1 MTTDFSEF
9 LKTTVFLPKTDFPMR
24 GDLPKKEPEILGVW
38 ETTKLYEQIRETSKG
53 KPKWILHWGP
63 PYANGRAHM
72 GHAFTKSL
80 KDIVNRSKQMQ
91 GFDAPLVPGWDCHG
105 LPIEWKIEEQYRE
118 KGLDKDDIPV
128 PKFRAECREFAQ
140 KWADIQSA
148 DFIRLGVF
156 GDFKNPYMTM
166 ARHSEAV
173 IAREIHKFVTNG
185 LLYRGVKP
193 VMWSVVEKTAL
204 AEAEIEYKDHKSIT
218 IWVKFPVV
226 KAGSKWNHLEGSA
239 HDPVETE
246 RMAKLLDG
254 ASIVIWT
261 TTPWTMPSN
270 RAIAYGK
277 DIEYGI
283 YSYGENK
290 IVAAKSLIEDV
301 MKNAKIENWSLID
314 TIKGEDLAGT
324 ICKHPLHEKGYD
336 FFEVPLLEGDFV
348 TEDTGTGFV
357 HIAPSHGEDD
367 FRLVK
372 MHNIVAELEAT
383 EVSSGRRLGTGIKPI
398 EITDNVADDGT
409 FREHV
414 PLFAGLAIYNQK
426 GEMDQGNF
434 APLKAIDEA
443 GNLLAKSSIRH
454 EYPHSWRSK
463 APIIY
468 RTTPQ
473 WFVALDKVI
482 SGSELTLRETAL
494 QAIKDTDWYPA
505 SGENRITAMIAGR
518 GDWCLSRQRVWG
530 VPIALFID
538 KKSGAIL
545 NDPDVFDRIITAF
558 EKDGADAWWVIPAQ
572 EFLGDKYKAEDYTQ
586 IFDTAD
592 VWFDSASTHAFVC
605 DERPDLKWPADLYLE
620 GSDQHRGWFHSSLLE
635 SCATRGRAP
644 YNSILTHGF
653 VLDDKGHKMS
663 KSLGNV
669 IDPNDILAQ
678 YGADILRLWTV
689 TSDYSEDVRIGK
701 DTLKNAADLY
711 RRIRNTFR
719 FLLGALEG
727 FSETEKIATSDY
739 SKMPE
744 LEKLVLHWIAEMDGD
759 IQTSINKHDYNSVIQ
774 KLHLFCSNEL
784 SAFYLDIRKDRLYCD
799 RPDGFERR
807 ACRIVL
813 YHLFES
819 LVTWFAPILAFTA
832 EEAWAH
838 RPAPLMPDVNSIHL
852 TTFPSIPATWK
863 NEALATKWDKIRDVR
878 RVVLGALEPK
888 RADKTIGSSL
898 EAHPYIYV
906 DASVSEILKGVD
918 MAEIC
923 ITSQATLSVSN
934 APANSFSLNDVAG
947 VAVIFA
953 MAEGQKCERCWK
965 ILPEVGSDKDYPTL
979 TKRDADA
986 VRYYMS
992 LKKAA

>member
-1 MTTDFSEF
+1 MTPDFSEF

-24 GDLPKKEPEILGVW
+24 GDLPKKEPEILSGW
-38 ETTKLYEQIRETSKG
+38 EQTKLYEQIRKTSKG

-91 GFDAPLVPGWDCHG
+91 GYDAPLVPGWDCHG

-118 KGLDKDDIPV
+118 KGLDKDDVPV

-140 KWADIQSA
+140 KWADIQAA

-166 ARHSEAV
+166 AKHSEAV

-226 KAGSKWNHLEGSA
+226 KAA
-239 HDPVETE
+239 HEKLNG
-246 RMAKLLDG
+246 AK
-254 ASIVIWT
+254 IVIWT

-270 RAIAYGK
+270 RGIAAGEK
-277 DIEYGI
+277 IQYGI
-283 YSYGENK
+283 FQHGDEK
-290 IVAAKSLIEDV
+290 LVVALSLAEQV
-301 MKNAKIENWSLID
+301 KAAAKIENWDCIAELTGADI
-314 TIKGEDLAGT
+314 IGT
-324 ICKHPLHEKGYD
+324 ICAHPLRGQGYEFD
-336 FFEVPLLEGDFV
+336 VPVLKGDFV
-348 TEDTGTGFV
+348 TEDAGTGFV

-367 FRLVK
+367 FYLGK
-372 MHNIVAELEAT
+372 A
-383 EVSSGRRLGTGIKPI
+383 SGL

-409 FREHV
+409 FRAHV
-414 PLFAGLAIYNQK
+414 PLFAGLAVYNQK

-473 WFVALDKVI
+473 WFVALDKKIV
-482 SGSELTLRETAL
+482 GSEKTLRETAL

-538 KKSGAIL
+538 KTSGAIL
-545 NDPDVFDRIITAF
+545 NDPAVFDRIITAF

-572 EFLGDKYKAEDYTQ
+572 EFLGNKYNAEDYTQ

-669 IDPNDILAQ
+669 TDPNDILAQ

-719 FLLGALEG
+719 FLLGALDG
-727 FSETEKIATSDY
+727 FSEAEKVASSDY
-739 SKMPE
+739 SKIPE
-744 LEKLVLHWIAEMDGD
+744 LEQLVLHWIAEMDSD

-784 SAFYLDIRKDRLYCD
+784 SAFYFDIRKDRLYCD

-807 ACRIVL
+807 ACRTVL
-813 YHLFES
+813 YHLFEC

-838 RPAPLMPDVNSIHL
+838 RPAPLMPDINSVHL
-852 TTFPSIPATWK
+852 TTFPTIPVHWK

-898 EAHPYIYV
+898 EAHPHIYV
-906 DASVSEILKGVD
+906 DVSVSEILKGVD

-934 APANSFSLNDVAG
+934 APANSFSLGDVVG

>member
-1 MTTDFSEF
+1 MTNDLADFYKE
-9 LKTTVFLPKTDFPMR
+9 TVFLPKTDFPMR
-24 GDLPKKEPEILGVW
+24 GDLPKKEPEILANW
-38 ETTKLYEQIRETSKG
+38 EQTKLYEQIRKTSKG

-118 KGLDKDDIPV
+118 KGLDKDDVPV

-166 ARHSEAV
+166 AKHSEAV

-218 IWVKFPVV
+218 IWVKFPVITAAQE
-226 KAGSKWNHLEGSA
+226 KLNG
-239 HDPVETE
+239 
-246 RMAKLLDG
+246 AK
-254 ASIVIWT
+254 IVIWT

-270 RAIAYGK
+270 RGIAAGEKIKYGVFQHGDEK
-277 DIEYGI
+277 LV
-283 YSYGENK
+283 
-290 IVAAKSLIEDV
+290 VALSLAEQV
-301 MKNAKIENWSLID
+301 KAAAKIENWECIAELTGADI
-314 TIKGEDLAGT
+314 IGT
-324 ICKHPLHEKGYD
+324 ICTHPLRGQGYEFD
-336 FFEVPLLEGDFV
+336 VPVLKGDFV

-367 FRLVK
+367 FYLGK
-372 MHNIVAELEAT
+372 A
-383 EVSSGRRLGTGIKPI
+383 SGL

-409 FREHV
+409 FRAHV
-414 PLFAGLAIYNQK
+414 PLFAGLAVYNQK

-434 APLKAIDEA
+434 APIKAIDEA

-473 WFVALDKVI
+473 WFVALDKKI
-482 SGSELTLRETAL
+482 AGGEKTLRETAL

-530 VPIALFID
+530 VPIALFVENKTGD
-538 KKSGAIL
+538 VL
-545 NDPDVFDRIITAF
+545 NDPAVFDRIIKAF
-558 EKDGADAWWVIPAQ
+558 EKDGADAWWSISPQ

-653 VLDDKGHKMS
+653 VLDEKGHKMS

-701 DTLKNAADLY
+701 DTLKNSADLY

-719 FLLGALEG
+719 FLLGALDG
-727 FSETEKIATSDY
+727 FSEVEKISSADY

-744 LEKLVLHWIAEMDGD
+744 LEQLVLHWIAEMDGD

-807 ACRIVL
+807 ACRTVL
-813 YHLFES
+813 YHLFEC
-819 LVTWFAPILAFTA
+819 LVTWFAPILAFTS
-832 EEAWAH
+832 EEAWGY
-838 RPAPLMPDVNSIHL
+838 RPAPLMPNVASVHL
-852 TTFPSIPATWK
+852 TTFPTIPASWK
-863 NEALATKWDKIRDVR
+863 NEALATKWEKIRDVR

-898 EAHPYIYV
+898 EAHPQIYV
-906 DASVSEILKGVD
+906 DANTANILKDID
-918 MAEIC
+918 MAEIA
-923 ITSQATLSVSN
+923 ITSQAMVSTDT
-934 APANSFSLNDVAG
+934 APANSFSLNDVAD
-947 VAVIFA
+947 VAVVFA

-965 ILPEVGSDKDYPTL
+965 ILPDVGSDKEYPTL
-979 TKRDADA
+979 SKRDADA
-986 VRYYMS
+986 VRYYAS

>member
-1 MTTDFSEF
+1 MTTETNNDFY
-9 LKTTVFLPKTDFPMR
+9 VFLPKTDFPMR
-24 GDLPKKEPEILGVW
+24 GDLPQKEPVILKNW
-38 ETTKLYEQIRETSKG
+38 ADEKLYEEIRQVSKG
-53 KPKWILHWGP
+53 KPKWVLHWGP

-80 KDIVNRSKQMQ
+80 KDIVNRCKQMQ
-91 GFDAPLVPGWDCHG
+91 GYDAPLVPGWDCHG

-118 KGLDKDDIPV
+118 KGLDKDDVPV
-128 PKFRAECREFAQ
+128 PKFRQECREFAQ

-148 DFIRLGVF
+148 DFQRLGVF

-166 ARHSEAV
+166 AKHSESV

-204 AEAEIEYKDHKSIT
+204 AEAEVEYKDHKSIT

-226 KAGSKWNHLEGSA
+226 SA
-239 HDPVETE
+239 KHEKLNG
-246 RMAKLLDG
+246 AK
-254 ASIVIWT
+254 IVIWT

-270 RAIAYGK
+270 RG
-277 DIEYGI
+277 
-283 YSYGENK
+283 
-290 IVAAKSLIEDV
+290 VAAGEAIQYGVFKHGDEKLVVALSLADAVKEA
-301 MKNAKIENWSLID
+301 AKIESWTLEAELTGADI
-314 TIKGEDLAGT
+314 IGT
-324 ICKHPLHEKGYD
+324 ICAHPLRGKGYEFD
-336 FFEVPLLEGDFV
+336 VPVLKGDFV
-348 TEDTGTGFV
+348 TEDAGTGFV

-367 FRLVK
+367 FY
-372 MHNIVAELEAT
+372 
-383 EVSSGRRLGTGIKPI
+383 LGKAAGL

-414 PLFAGLAIYNQK
+414 PLFAGLAVYNQK

-434 APLKAIDEA
+434 APIKAIEEA
-443 GNLLAKSSIRH
+443 GNLLAKASIRH

-473 WFVALDKVI
+473 WFVALDKQIV
-482 SGSELTLRETAL
+482 GQNATLRETAL
-494 QAIKDTDWYPA
+494 QAIKDTKWYPA
-505 SGENRITAMIAGR
+505 SGENRISAMIAGR

-530 VPIALFID
+530 VPIALFVD
-538 KKSGAIL
+538 KKTGEVL
-545 NDPDVFDRIITAF
+545 NDQSVFDRIVKAF
-558 EKDGADAWWVIPAQ
+558 EEDGADAWWQRPAQ
-572 EFLGDKYKAEDYTQ
+572 EFLGAEYSSENYHQ

-644 YNSILTHGF
+644 YESVLTHGF
-653 VLDDKGHKMS
+653 VLDEKGYKMS

-669 IDPNDILAQ
+669 VDPNDVLKQ

-727 FSETEKIATSDY
+727 FTEDEKISASEF

-744 LEKLVLHWIAEMDGD
+744 LEKLVLHWMAEMDGNIRTAID
-759 IQTSINKHDYNSVIQ
+759 AHDYNSMIQ
-774 KLHLFCSNEL
+774 KLHHFCSVDL
-784 SAFYLDIRKDRLYCD
+784 SAFYFDIRKDRLYCD
-799 RPDGFERR
+799 RPDSFDRR
-807 ACRIVL
+807 ACRTVL
-813 YHLFES
+813 YHLFAS
-819 LVTWFAPILAFTA
+819 LVTWFAPILCFTA
-832 EEAWAH
+832 EEAWGY
-838 RPAPLMPDVNSIHL
+838 RPASMYPDVKSVHL
-852 TTFPSIPATWK
+852 VTFPTIPADWK
-863 NEALATKWDKIRDVR
+863 NDALSAKWDKIRDVR
-878 RVVLGALEPK
+878 RVILGALEPK

-898 EAHPYIYV
+898 EAHPQIFV
-906 DASVSEILKGVD
+906 DADTAKLLNGID
-918 MAEIC
+918 MAEVA
-923 ITSQATLSVSN
+923 ITSQVTLTTAS
-934 APANSFSLNDVAG
+934 APAGAFTLGDVAG
-947 VAVIFA
+947 VGVVFELAK
-953 MAEGQKCERCWK
+953 GNKCERCWK
-965 ILPEVGSDKDYPTL
+965 ILPDVGSDSEYPTL
-979 TKRDADA
+979 SKRDADA
-986 VRYYMS
+986 VRYYQAV
-992 LKKAA
+992 KKVA

>member
-1 MTTDFSEF
+1 MTTDLAEF
-9 LKTTVFLPKTDFPMR
+9 LKTTVFLPKTEFPMR
-24 GDLPKKEPEILGVW
+24 GDLPQKEPVILKKW
-38 ETTKLYEQIRETSKG
+38 QDEKLYNKIRAVSAG
-53 KPKWILHWGP
+53 KQKWVLHWGP

-80 KDIVNRSKQMQ
+80 KDIVNRCKQMQ

-105 LPIEWKIEEQYRE
+105 LPIEWKIEEHYRE
-118 KGLDKDDIPV
+118 RGLDKDDVPV

-156 GDFKNPYMTM
+156 GDFENPYMTM
-166 ARHSEAV
+166 AKHSEAV

-226 KAGSKWNHLEGSA
+226 TSSHPA
-239 HDPVETE
+239 
-246 RMAKLLDG
+246 LDG
-254 ASIVIWT
+254 AKIVIWT

-270 RAIAYGK
+270 RGIAAGAEMKYGVFK
-277 DIEYGI
+277 YGD
-283 YSYGENK
+283 EK
-290 IVAAKSLIEDV
+290 IVVAQSLAESVKDA
-301 MKNAKIENWSLID
+301 AKIESWECIAELTGADMI
-314 TIKGEDLAGT
+314 GT
-324 ICKHPLHEKGYD
+324 VCAHPLRGKGYEFD
-336 FFEVPLLEGDFV
+336 VPVLMGDFV

-367 FRLVK
+367 FY
-372 MHNIVAELEAT
+372 
-383 EVSSGRRLGTGIKPI
+383 LGKSAGL

-409 FREHV
+409 FRDHV
-414 PLFAGLAIYNQK
+414 PLFAGLAVYNQK

-434 APLKAIDEA
+434 APIKAIDEA

-473 WFVALDKVI
+473 WFVALDKKI
-482 SGSELTLRETAL
+482 AGNTKTLRETAL
-494 QAIKDTDWYPA
+494 QAIKDTKWYP
-505 SGENRITAMIAGR
+505 SIGENRITAMIAGR

-530 VPIALFID
+530 VPIALFVD
-538 KKSGAIL
+538 KKTHDIL
-545 NDPDVFDRIITAF
+545 NDQAVFDRIVKAF
-558 EKDGADAWWVIPAQ
+558 EQEGADAWWTRPAQ
-572 EFLGDKYKAEDYTQ
+572 EFLGDKYKAEDYNQ

-644 YNSILTHGF
+644 YESVLTHGF
-653 VLDDKGHKMS
+653 VLDEKGYKMS

-669 IDPNDILAQ
+669 TDPNDILAQ

-719 FLLGALEG
+719 FLLGALDGLTE
-727 FSETEKIATSDY
+727 SEKITTAEF

-744 LEKLVLHWIAEMDGD
+744 LEKLVLHWIAETDSDIRTAIDG
-759 IQTSINKHDYNSVIQ
+759 HDYNTMIQ
-774 KLHLFCSNEL
+774 KLHHFCSVDL
-784 SAFYLDIRKDRLYCD
+784 SAFYFDIRKDRLYCD

-807 ACRIVL
+807 ACRTVL
-813 YHLFES
+813 YHLFEC
-819 LVTWFAPILAFTA
+819 LVKWFSPLICFTT
-832 EEAWAH
+832 EEAWSY
-838 RPAPLMPDVNSIHL
+838 RPTALQPDIDSVHL
-852 TTFPSIPATWK
+852 TTFPIIPAEWK
-863 NEALATKWDKIRDVR
+863 NKALAAKWDKIRDVR

-898 EAHPYIYV
+898 EAHPHIYV
-906 DASVSEILKGVD
+906 DTDIATLLKDVD
-918 MAEIC
+918 MAEIA
-923 ITSQATLSVSN
+923 ITSQVTVHVSD
-934 APANSFSLNDVAG
+934 APAQVFSLNDVAG
-947 VAVIFA
+947 VSVVFA
-953 MAEGQKCERCWK
+953 LAEGQKCERCWK
-965 ILPEVGSDKDYPTL
+965 ILPDVGSDADYPTL
-979 TKRDADA
+979 SKRDADA
-986 VRYYMS
+986 VRYYAA
-992 LKKAA
+992 LKKVA

>member
-1 MTTDFSEF
+1 MTSHTQTDLSEF

-24 GDLPKKEPEILGVW
+24 GDLPKKEPEILANW
-38 ETTKLYEQIRETSKG
+38 TETNLYEQIRTVSKG
-53 KPKWILHWGP
+53 KEKWILHWGP

-118 KGLDKDDIPV
+118 KGLDKDDVPV

-166 ARHSEAV
+166 AKHSEAV

-218 IWVKFPVV
+218 IWVKFPII
-226 KAGSKWNHLEGSA
+226 KATHEKLNG
-239 HDPVETE
+239 
-246 RMAKLLDG
+246 AK
-254 ASIVIWT
+254 IVIWT

-270 RAIAYGK
+270 RGIAAGEKIKYGVFQHGDEK
-277 DIEYGI
+277 LV
-283 YSYGENK
+283 
-290 IVAAKSLIEDV
+290 VALSLAEQV
-301 MKNAKIENWSLID
+301 KAAAKIENWNCIAELTWADI
-314 TIKGEDLAGT
+314 IGT
-324 ICKHPLHEKGYD
+324 VCAHPLRGQGYEFD
-336 FFEVPLLEGDFV
+336 VPVLKGDFV
-348 TEDTGTGFV
+348 TEDAGTGFV

-367 FRLVK
+367 FYLVK
-372 MHNIVAELEAT
+372 KHNDDLDALIRGSERYG
-383 EVSSGRRLGTGIKPI
+383 SSDSNNQTDKWLKEKI

-409 FREHV
+409 FRAHV
-414 PLFAGLAIYNQK
+414 PLFAGLAVYNQK

-473 WFVALDKVI
+473 WFVALDKKI
-482 SGSELTLRETAL
+482 AGGEKTLRETAL

-545 NDPDVFDRIITAF
+545 NDPAVFDRIITAF

-572 EFLGDKYKAEDYTQ
+572 EFLGDKYKVEDYTQ

-669 IDPNDILAQ
+669 TDPNDVLAQ

-719 FLLGALEG
+719 FLLGALDG
-727 FSETEKIATSDY
+727 FSEVEKIATADY

-744 LEKLVLHWIAEMDGD
+744 LEQLVLHWIAEMNTD

-807 ACRIVL
+807 ACRTVL
-813 YHLFES
+813 YHLFEC

-832 EEAWAH
+832 EEAWGY
-838 RPAPLMPDVNSIHL
+838 RPAPLMPDVKSVHL
-852 TTFPSIPATWK
+852 TTFPTIPVHWK
-863 NEALATKWDKIRDVR
+863 NEALSTKWDKIRDVR

-898 EAHPYIYV
+898 EAHPHIYI

-934 APANSFSLNDVAG
+934 APANSFSLGDVAG

-965 ILPEVGSDKDYPTL
+965 ILPEVGSDEDYPTL

>member
-1 MTTDFSEF
+1 MTSHTQTDFSEF

-24 GDLPKKEPEILGVW
+24 GDLPKKEPEILANW
-38 ETTKLYEQIRETSKG
+38 TETNLYEQIRAVSKG
-53 KPKWILHWGP
+53 KEKWILHWGP

-118 KGLDKDDIPV
+118 KGLDKDDVPV

-166 ARHSEAV
+166 AKHSEAV

-218 IWVKFPVV
+218 IWVKFPII
-226 KAGSKWNHLEGSA
+226 KATHEKLNG
-239 HDPVETE
+239 
-246 RMAKLLDG
+246 AK
-254 ASIVIWT
+254 IVIWT

-270 RAIAYGK
+270 RGIAAGEKIKYGVFQHGDEK
-277 DIEYGI
+277 LV
-283 YSYGENK
+283 
-290 IVAAKSLIEDV
+290 VALSLAEQV
-301 MKNAKIENWSLID
+301 KAAAKIENWNCIAELTWADI
-314 TIKGEDLAGT
+314 IGT
-324 ICKHPLHEKGYD
+324 VCAHPLRGQGYEFD
-336 FFEVPLLEGDFV
+336 VPVLKGDFV
-348 TEDTGTGFV
+348 TEDAGTGFV

-367 FRLVK
+367 FYLVK
-372 MHNIVAELEAT
+372 KHNDDLDALIRGSERYG
-383 EVSSGRRLGTGIKPI
+383 SSDSNNQTDKWLKEKI

-409 FREHV
+409 FRAHV
-414 PLFAGLAIYNQK
+414 PLFAGLAVYNQK

-473 WFVALDKVI
+473 WFVALDKKI
-482 SGSELTLRETAL
+482 AGGEKTLRETAL

-545 NDPDVFDRIITAF
+545 NDPAVFDRIITAF

-572 EFLGDKYKAEDYTQ
+572 EFLGDKYKVEDYTQ

-669 IDPNDILAQ
+669 TDPNDVLAQ

-719 FLLGALEG
+719 FLLGALDG
-727 FSETEKIATSDY
+727 FSEVEKIATADY

-744 LEKLVLHWIAEMDGD
+744 LEQLVLHWIAEMDGD

-807 ACRIVL
+807 ACRTVL
-813 YHLFES
+813 YHLFEC

-832 EEAWAH
+832 EEAWGY
-838 RPAPLMPDVNSIHL
+838 RPAPLMPDVKSVHL
-852 TTFPSIPATWK
+852 TTFPTIPASWK

-898 EAHPYIYV
+898 EAHPHIYI

-934 APANSFSLNDVAG
+934 APANSFSLGDVAG